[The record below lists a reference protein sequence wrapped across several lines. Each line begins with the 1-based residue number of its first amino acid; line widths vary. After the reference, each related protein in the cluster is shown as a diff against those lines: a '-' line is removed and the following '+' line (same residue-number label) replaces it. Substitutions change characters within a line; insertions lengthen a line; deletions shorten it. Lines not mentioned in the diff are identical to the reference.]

1 MCQFRF
7 IRKKAVLTAFFIEET
22 NVQYLLYRLCR
33 LLLLCRNAQDQVAD
47 RFFFTVGNDDDFQDG
62 LQLELTPEKVYHWT
76 CIAMESPVG

>member
-62 LQLELTPEKVYHWT
+62 LQLDDQRVQVNVWAGGRA
-76 CIAMESPVG
+76 I